1 MILKYAVKDKDAGRK
16 VYSIMRHEL
25 SVSAALT
32 RRLKQVDGIFINGES
47 VYTDRLVSSGDTVE
61 IDITAAE
68 PPCDILP
75 ESGDITILYEDS
87 GLVAVNKPPGLITHP
102 SRAKYTGTLAN
113 FLAGY
118 LLETAGDG
126 RCHAVGRLDR
136 DTSGVVLFSKNSYMK
151 ARASEALAG
160 EDAEKEYLALV
171 CGAMDASTGVV
182 DMSIK
187 REREGNMRR
196 ITASDG
202 QRAVTHYRTLDTA
215 VIEGYLVSLLQLRLE
230 TGRTHQIRVHMHAA
244 GHPILGDILYHT
256 DESRAISERLGISS
270 QALHARHLTFTEPV
284 SGKRL
289 IIEAPAPKV
298 FSIHK
303 ANKNSTDQFL
313 KY

>member
-1 MILKYAVKDKDAGRK
+1 MILKYAVKGEDAGRK

-32 RRLKQVDGIFINGES
+32 RRLKQVSGIFVNGEM
-47 VYTDRLVSSGDTVE
+47 VYTDCLVSLGDTVE

-75 ESGDITILYEDS
+75 ELGEIYILYEDS
-87 GLVAVNKPPGLITHP
+87 GLIAVNKPSGLITHP

-113 FLAGY
+113 YIAGY

-151 ARASEALAG
+151 ARASEALTG
-160 EDAEKEYLALV
+160 QDAVKEYLALV
-171 CGAMDASTGVV
+171 CGATDASSGVI
-182 DMSIK
+182 DMPIK
-187 REREGNMRR
+187 RESEGNIRR
-196 ITASDG
+196 ITAPDG
-202 QRAVTHYRTLDTA
+202 QRAVTHYRTVDTA
-215 VIEGYLVSLLQLRLE
+215 VIEGHLVSLLQLRLE

-244 GHPILGDILYHT
+244 GYPVLGDILYHT
-256 DESRAISERLGISS
+256 DESRAVSERLGIAS
-270 QALHARHLTFTEPV
+270 QALHARRLQFTEPV

-289 IIEAPAPKV
+289 IIEAPAPEV

-303 ANKNSTDQFL
+303 ENEISTDQFL

>member
-1 MILKYAVKDKDAGRK
+1 MVLKYAVKDKDAGRK

-32 RRLKQVDGIFINGES
+32 RRLKQVDGIFINGAS
-47 VYTDRLVSSGDTVE
+47 VYTDRLVSPGDTVE

-75 ESGDITILYEDS
+75 ESGEITILYEDS
-87 GLVAVNKPPGLITHP
+87 GLIAVNKPSGLITHP

-118 LLETAGDG
+118 LLESAGDG

-151 ARASEALAG
+151 ARTSEALAG
-160 EDAEKEYLALV
+160 QDAEKEYLALV
-171 CGAMDASTGVV
+171 CGAIDVSSGVI
-182 DMSIK
+182 DMPIK
-187 REREGNMRR
+187 REREGDMRR
-196 ITASDG
+196 ITAPDG
-202 QRAVTHYRTLDTA
+202 QRAVTHYRTVDMA
-215 VIEGYLVSLLQLRLE
+215 VIKGHLVSLLQLRIE
-230 TGRTHQIRVHMHAA
+230 TGRTHQIRVHMHAM
-244 GHPILGDILYHT
+244 GYPILGDILYHT
-256 DESRAISERLGISS
+256 DESRAVSERLGIAS
-270 QALHARHLTFTEPV
+270 QALHARRLTFTEPV

-289 IIEAPAPKV
+289 VIEAPAPEV

-303 ANKNSTDQFL
+303 EYKI
-313 KY
+313 